1 MLSLSKR
8 RDFPRSTTAHPGRPR
23 WNTRRAPIS
32 FSLFLVSWCPV
43 TAFITLSG
51 LACRTPD
58 GRELFSHLTLAIGA
72 ERVGLVGRNGVGKTS
87 LLRVILGELAPAAG
101 TVALGGRI
109 GALRQSPPSDSD
121 TLGDLLGVREP
132 LARLDRIERGE
143 GAAEDFDLAD
153 WDLPQRIEAA
163 LADLRLDGADLA
175 RPALSLS
182 GGEATRAGLAGLMI
196 DRPDVIL
203 LDEPTNN
210 LDAEAGDMVGR
221 MLDSWRGGALVVSHD
236 RALLRGMDRIVELTS
251 LGAASFG
258 GGYDLYAER
267 KAAMEQAAARD
278 LDSAEQEARRAQAE
292 IQRERERKARRDAAG
307 KRARA
312 KGDAPKM
319 LLDAKAERAEH
330 SGARLGHLAD
340 RRRADVQQTLEA
352 AQAKIE
358 RVRRL
363 AFVLPPSDLPAA
375 RRVLTLEGVG
385 YAAAGRWI
393 LRGQSF
399 SVSGP
404 ERIAIVGPNGAGKTT
419 LTKLMAGEIA
429 PGEGQVTR
437 SVPLAVLDQRASVLD
452 PGQTL
457 VANFLRLN
465 PDASRNTAQAALAR
479 FLFRNTAAEA
489 RVGDLSGGETLRAA
503 LACVLMSTAPPQCLV
518 LDEPTNHLDLDSI
531 AAVEQALL
539 SYDGAL
545 IVVSHDED
553 FLDAIGVERWVEMR
567 SG

>member
-1 MLSLSKR
+1 M
-8 RDFPRSTTAHPGRPR
+8 
-23 WNTRRAPIS
+23 
-32 FSLFLVSWCPV
+32 

-58 GRELFSHLTLAIGA
+58 GRELFSNLDLAIGA

-87 LLRVILGELAPAAG
+87 LLRLILGEVVPAAG
-101 TVALGGRI
+101 AIALGGRV
-109 GALRQSPPSDSD
+109 GALRQSPPDSRA
-121 TLGDLLGVREP
+121 TLGDLLGVHDP
-132 LARLDRIERGE
+132 LTRLARIERGE

-163 LADLRLDGADLA
+163 LADVGLDGADLD

-182 GGEATRAGLAGLMI
+182 GGEATRASLAALMI

-210 LDAEAGDMVGR
+210 LDAEARAIVGR
-221 MLDSWRGGALVVSHD
+221 MLEAWRGGALVVSHD

-251 LGAASFG
+251 LGATSFG
-258 GGYDLYAER
+258 GGFDLYVER

-312 KGDAPKM
+312 KGGAPKM
-319 LLDAKAERAEH
+319 LLDAKAERAENA
-330 SGARLGHLAD
+330 GARLGHLAD
-340 RRRADVQQTLEA
+340 RRRVEVQQALEA
-352 AQAKIE
+352 AQAKVE

-363 AFVLPPSDLPAA
+363 AFVLPPSNLPAA
-375 RRVLTLEGVG
+375 RRVLSLDGVG

-393 LRGQSF
+393 LRDQSF
-399 SVSGP
+399 SVTGP

-419 LTKLMAGEIA
+419 LIKLMAGEFA
-429 PGEGQVTR
+429 PTEGRITG
-437 SVPLAVLDQRASVLD
+437 SVPLAVLDQRASILD
-452 PGQTL
+452 PAQTL
-457 VANFLRLN
+457 LANFLRLN
-465 PDASRNTAQAALAR
+465 PDANRNTAQAALAR

-489 RVGDLSGGETLRAA
+489 LVRDLSGGETLRAA
-503 LACVLMSTAPPQCLV
+503 LACVLMSTAPPQCLI

-531 AAVEQALL
+531 AAIEQALL
-539 SYDGAL
+539 GYDGAL

-553 FLDAIGVERWVEMR
+553 FLKVIGVERRVELGR
-567 SG
+567 V